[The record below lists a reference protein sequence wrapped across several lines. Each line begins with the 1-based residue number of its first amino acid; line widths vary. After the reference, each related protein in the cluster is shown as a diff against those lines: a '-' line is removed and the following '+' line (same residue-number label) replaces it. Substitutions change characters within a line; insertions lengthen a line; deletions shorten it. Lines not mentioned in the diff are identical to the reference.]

1 VILIATSNAGTQ
13 YIQDEVAKGTELSTI
28 KEALLA
34 TELRSLFRPEFLNR
48 FNDVIV
54 FAPLTEADVTA
65 IAYLLVE
72 KVKKQIEAKG
82 MTLEV
87 TDAAIHELGRQ
98 GFDPKFGARPLRRT
112 IEEKLENK
120 LADELLKGN
129 ISRRDAVVF
138 DVGGKIEVRKA
149 QKL

>member
-1 VILIATSNAGTQ
+1 
-13 YIQDEVAKGTELSTI
+13 
-28 KEALLA
+28 
-34 TELRSLFRPEFLNR
+34 
-48 FNDVIV
+48 VIV
-54 FAPLTEADVTA
+54 FAPLTAADVTA

-129 ISRRDAVVF
+129 IARRDTVVF
-138 DVGGKIEVRKA
+138 DVGGKIEVKKA